1 MKIMKRNIVAL
12 SLLTSLAIA
21 PNTTHAISESTA
33 KIGSAAIGA
42 VAGVSTGAITYFSL
56 GKMNTAGK
64 IAIATIAGAALGG
77 LSWWGAYEIL
87 HSMTPEGR
95 FVAAQALISL
105 VELDPVINR
114 EIYSL
119 DEFKGQI
126 SVRFG
131 TSWPLVRA
139 RNHLITRS
147 NNILEA
153 QNLLNSCIKE
163 ASADSMQVNLVDQA
177 QKLRAKIPALVG
189 AIEERM
195 ALITQ
200 NYDYKDQVRLYENH
214 LEEERNRE
222 HISKEKQLDR
232 IQTSYEKYADRSHDS
247 YHKDADRDLK
257 KKAMDRVPAKNARLN
272 VNI

>member
-1 MKIMKRNIVAL
+1 MKTVRRNIVTLGLVA
-12 SLLTSLAIA
+12 SLVAA
-21 PNTTHAISESTA
+21 PNAAYAISESTA
-33 KIGSAAIGA
+33 KFGSVAIGA
-42 VAGVSTGAITYFSL
+42 VAGVGTGTITYCALSE
-56 GKMNTAGK
+56 MNTAGK
-64 IAIATIAGAALGG
+64 IAIATLAGATVGG
-77 LSWWGAYEIL
+77 LSWWSAYHFL

-95 FVAAQALISL
+95 FVAAQQLISL

-114 EIYSL
+114 EIFSL
-119 DEFKGQI
+119 EDFKGQL

-153 QNLLNSCIKE
+153 QNLLNSCIRE
-163 ASADSMQVNLVDQA
+163 ASADSMLGNLVDQA
-177 QKLRAKIPALVG
+177 QKLRSKIPALVG

-214 LEEERNRE
+214 LEEERRRE

-232 IQTSYEKYADRSHDS
+232 LHTSYEKHSDRAQDS
-247 YHKDADRDLK
+247 YHKDANRDLK
-257 KKAMDRVPAKNARLN
+257 KIAMQRVPAHNAALN